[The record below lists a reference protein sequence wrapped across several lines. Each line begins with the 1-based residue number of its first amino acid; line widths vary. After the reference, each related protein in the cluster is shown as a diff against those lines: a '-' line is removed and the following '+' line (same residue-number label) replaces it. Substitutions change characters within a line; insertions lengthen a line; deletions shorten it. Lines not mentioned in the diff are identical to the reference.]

1 MNLVVFGAGYV
12 GLVTGVCFAHMGNQ
26 VTCVDI
32 DKQKVKS
39 LQQGRSPLFEPGLQ
53 LLLEASLEAGNL
65 SFNTQGESAIQDAEI
80 ILIAVGTPAQA
91 DGQAD
96 LNGVLQVA
104 NTIAEQLT
112 KKTLVVIKSTVP
124 VGTGDKVEALINQRL
139 QALNQSFTIEVVS
152 NPEFLK
158 EGSAVNDCMKPDR
171 IIVGT
176 HSRAGAEQ
184 MQTLYQPF
192 NRNRDRVLLM
202 DRRSA
207 ELTKY
212 AANAM
217 LATKISFMNE
227 MSQVAQRVEAD
238 IEQVRL
244 GIGADTRI
252 GYDFIY
258 PGCGYGGSCFPKD
271 VSALEHLAQTQDYQP
286 QLLTAVQAINA
297 NQKQELF
304 KQISQYFSGQLAGKT
319 LALWGVAFKP
329 NTDDIRE
336 SSSRVLIES
345 LWAHGARVNLYDP
358 EALANFKQA
367 YGERDDYTCCN
378 SPQAALQGADALVIV
393 TEWPCFR
400 SPNFK
405 AIQQTL
411 KHPVIFDG
419 RNLYQPKVVAQYG
432 LNYYSIGRKAVHAHE
447 FEEVI

>member
-1 MNLVVFGAGYV
+1 MNLVVFGTGYV

-32 DKQKVKS
+32 DQQKVKS
-39 LQQGRSPLFEPGLQ
+39 LQQGRSPLFEPGLE
-53 LLLEASLEAGNL
+53 LLLDSSLQADNL
-65 SFNTQGESAIQDAEI
+65 SFNTQSESALQSADV

-96 LNGVLQVA
+96 LKGMLQVA

-124 VGTGDKVEALINQRL
+124 VGTGDKVEVLINRRL
-139 QALNQSFTIEVVS
+139 KELNHSFTIEVVS

-158 EGSAVNDCMKPDR
+158 EGSAVNDCLKPDR
-171 IIVGT
+171 IIIGT
-176 HSRAGAEQ
+176 HSRVAAEQ
-184 MQTLYQPF
+184 MKTLYQPF
-192 NRNRDRVLLM
+192 NRNRDKLLLM

-271 VSALEHLAQTQDYQP
+271 VSALEYLAKMQDYQP

-297 NQKQELF
+297 NQ
-304 KQISQYFSGQLAGKT
+304 
-319 LALWGVAFKP
+319 
-329 NTDDIRE
+329 
-336 SSSRVLIES
+336 
-345 LWAHGARVNLYDP
+345 
-358 EALANFKQA
+358 
-367 YGERDDYTCCN
+367 
-378 SPQAALQGADALVIV
+378 
-393 TEWPCFR
+393 
-400 SPNFK
+400 
-405 AIQQTL
+405 
-411 KHPVIFDG
+411 
-419 RNLYQPKVVAQYG
+419 
-432 LNYYSIGRKAVHAHE
+432 
-447 FEEVI
+447 